1 MNNQSKNTGLKNTF
15 ILLVVLI
22 FATILSYVFSYL
34 QFQEATIIIIYMLAV
49 VIISESTTHYF
60 YGFIASL
67 ISVLAFN
74 FFFTL
79 PLYTFNIAQPNYLF
93 TFFVMFVASFLTSFL
108 TSSLTSKLKREKHL
122 SQEKTNQVLLVEAIN
137 HSFQT
142 FDIDKALNST
152 AKQIADNCG
161 CNVMIKI
168 HLAQREYNAKY
179 DQAFINSVPQ
189 QYQTPIILNMQEIG
203 TLTVWYSNSI
213 AKNWINT
220 IGELLSQNI
229 EKQDL
234 VDKQT
239 QAQFEIR
246 EQKLR
251 NDLLGAISH
260 DLRTPL
266 ATILGSSDT
275 LLENMDKLNDS
286 DKQELLR
293 NIREDS
299 MWLINSVENILS
311 FMRVEEGF
319 QLKVKMESVEELFG
333 DVTARMVSRIS
344 QQLVLDLPS
353 EPIYYTMDINLMEKV
368 LLNLV
373 DNASKYSPAT
383 SKITLKAYLDIQSL
397 IFEVLDEG
405 EGIPDSEKK
414 MIFDRFYTFK
424 SQSIVKRKGLGLGLA
439 ICKTII
445 EAHHGRLI
453 VKDNTPNGCIF
464 NCAFPYPGGQDEQD
478 TDH

>member
-1 MNNQSKNTGLKNTF
+1 MNNQSKNSGLKDIS
-15 ILLVVLI
+15 ILLTVLV
-22 FATILSYVFSYL
+22 FATALSYVFTYL

-49 VIISESTTHYF
+49 VIISQSTTHYI

-74 FFFTL
+74 FFFTH
-79 PLYTFNIAQPNYLF
+79 PLYTFNISQPDYLF
-93 TFFVMFVASFLTSFL
+93 TFFVMFVASFLS
-108 TSSLTSKLKREKHL
+108 SSLTSKLKREKHL
-122 SQEKTNQVLLVEAIN
+122 SQEKTNQVVLVEAIN
-137 HSFQT
+137 HNFQT
-142 FDIDKALNST
+142 FDIEKALNVA
-152 AKQIADNCG
+152 AKLIADNCL
-161 CNVMIKI
+161 CNVTILI
-168 HLAQREYNAKY
+168 HLAQREFSAKY
-179 DQAFINSVPQ
+179 TQLTSNAYTQ
-189 QYQTPIILNMQEIG
+189 QYQREIILNTQEIG
-203 TLTVWYSNSI
+203 TLSVEYTNTISKKWINSI
-213 AKNWINT
+213 
-220 IGELLSQNI
+220 GDLLSQNI
-229 EKQDL
+229 EKKDL

-266 ATILGSSDT
+266 STILGSSDT
-275 LLENMDKLNDS
+275 LLENLDKLNDS

-299 MWLINSVENILS
+299 LWLINSVENILS

-319 QLKVKMESVEELFG
+319 KLNVKMGSVEELFG
-333 DVTARMVSRIS
+333 DVTARMVSRVS

-353 EPIYYTMDINLMEKV
+353 EPIYYTMDIYLMEKV

-373 DNASKYSPAT
+373 DNASKYSPPT
-383 SKITLKAYLDIQSL
+383 SKITLKAYLNVQSL

-405 EGIPDSEKK
+405 DGIPDSEKK
-414 MIFDRFYTFK
+414 TVFERFYTYK

-439 ICKTII
+439 ICKTIV

-453 VKDNTPNGCIF
+453 VKDNLPNGCIF
-464 NCAFPYPGGQDEQD
+464 HCAFPYPGGQDEQD